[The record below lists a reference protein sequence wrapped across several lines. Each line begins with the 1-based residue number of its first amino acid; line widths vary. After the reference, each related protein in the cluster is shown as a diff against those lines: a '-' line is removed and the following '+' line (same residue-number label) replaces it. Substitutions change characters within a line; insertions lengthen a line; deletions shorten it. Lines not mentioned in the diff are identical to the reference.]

1 MYDQATWK
9 DAFSFCGKIGMSLMT
24 IPNREKQAA
33 LSQYGKK
40 AFFWVRVVDKN

>member
-1 MYDQATWK
+1 VRQKNKKNLTVIHDQATWE

-33 LSQYGKK
+33 LAQYGI
-40 AFFWVRVVDKN
+40 